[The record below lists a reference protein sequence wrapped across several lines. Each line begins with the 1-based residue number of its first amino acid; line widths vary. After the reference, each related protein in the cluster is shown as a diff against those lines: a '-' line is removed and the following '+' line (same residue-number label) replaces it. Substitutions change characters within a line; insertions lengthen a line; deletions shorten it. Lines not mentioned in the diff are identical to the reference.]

1 MKKQNPTHRQRGLKI
16 ISLLTI
22 SLSWILGLTYAVF
35 SEDNLYRAQQDIP
48 SLYSARAIQAAQQT
62 FFVMPVDPS
71 NQRRWIETLGLDLV
85 RKSSPPRIPNFSI
98 LSEWKT
104 VKPFQRPPFGISEV
118 ENWWNKQSRLV
129 SKGYIR
135 HFESGGFIVLDMETD
150 TLTGWANTSEI
161 RALFQ

>member
-1 MKKQNPTHRQRGLKI
+1 MKKKNPAPQKKGPKTKSLLA
-16 ISLLTI
+16 ISLC
-22 SLSWILGLTYAVF
+22 WITGLTYAVF
-35 SEDNLYRAQQDIP
+35 AQDNPNRARQNIP
-48 SLYSARAIQAAQQT
+48 SLYNARAIEAAQQT
-62 FFVMPVDPS
+62 FFEMPVDPS

-135 HFESGGFIVLDMETD
+135 QFESGGFIVLDMETD